1 MEKWPLMN
9 KNKVE
14 DSQVYIPVG
23 SFIKF
28 EDGKI
33 KLLAQKVWG
42 IEPCRTYRW
51 CWAFCSSYLIT
62 GIPYPLTTGY
72 LNA

>member
-33 KLLAQKVWG
+33 KLLAQKV
-42 IEPCRTYRW
+42 
-51 CWAFCSSYLIT
+51 
-62 GIPYPLTTGY
+62 
-72 LNA
+72 